1 MGEAIASLGASL
13 GETVPEA
20 GKSYSGSDNLA
31 QTTLCDVKWIAMLG
45 SSDFFVQQSKQSANQ
60 ENSQRSH
67 LWAHAQTNISN
78 GTPKRVC
85 GLIYASR

>member
-31 QTTLCDVKWIAMLG
+31 QTTLCDVK
-45 SSDFFVQQSKQSANQ
+45 
-60 ENSQRSH
+60 
-67 LWAHAQTNISN
+67 
-78 GTPKRVC
+78 
-85 GLIYASR
+85 